1 MKDHFVGGRW
11 IGGTGNPLQSV
22 NPATGGIAFS
32 TAAAEPHEVALA
44 FDAAHQAFRSWAAA
58 SLVERSRVAER
69 YAEILDAR
77 KEEIAQS
84 ISRETGKPLWES
96 RQEVGTMVQKV
107 PISIEAY
114 QERTGRRER
123 SVQDALSVVT
133 HAPHGVFAVLGP
145 FNFPGHL
152 PNGHIVPA
160 LLAGNAVIFKPSE
173 LAPSV
178 GAWLAEAWDEAG
190 LPAGVFNLLQGG
202 RETAVALLDH
212 RRLSGVLFTGSAD
225 TGLAIHRHFAG
236 RPEVMLALEMG
247 GNNPMIVLP
256 DSDPAAA
263 AAVVALSSF
272 ATSGQRCTCT
282 RRLIAVEPSDRLM
295 ESLLS
300 IARRLR
306 VDAPDAL
313 PEPFMGPVIN
323 REAADR
329 LLTAQKQLTVA
340 GAQPLLVCEPTERG
354 VPFLRPGLIDVT
366 SLPERPDEEFFG
378 PLLQVVRVP
387 SFEEAINEANRTRF
401 GLAAGLV
408 GGSRKDFERFRR
420 EIRAGIVNWN
430 RATTGASSAAPFGG
444 IGLSGNHRPSA
455 YYAADYCAYP
465 VAGLESEILTA
476 PLSALRA
483 DSK

>member
-11 IGGTGNPLQSV
+11 IGGTGKPLQSV

-32 TAAAEPHEVALA
+32 TAAAEPHEVAFA

-58 SLVERSRVAER
+58 SLTERSRVAQR
-69 YAEILDAR
+69 YAEILEAR
-77 KEEIAQS
+77 KEEIAQT

-107 PISIEAY
+107 AISIEAY

-123 SVQDALSVVT
+123 SGQDALSVVT

-160 LLAGNAVIFKPSE
+160 LLAGNVVILKPSE

-202 RETAVALLDH
+202 RDTAVALLDH
-212 RRLSGVLFTGSAD
+212 PRLSGVLFTGSAA
-225 TGLAIHRHFAG
+225 TGLAIHRRFAG

-256 DSDPAAA
+256 DRDPAAA

-282 RRLIAVEPSDRLM
+282 RRLIAVEPSDRLL

-306 VDAPDAL
+306 VDVPDAL

-329 LLTAQKQLTVA
+329 LLAAQKQLTVA
-340 GAQPLLVCEPTERG
+340 GAQSLLVCGPTERG
-354 VPFLRPGLIDVT
+354 LPFLRPGLIDVT
-366 SLPERPDEEFFG
+366 AVSARPDEEFFG

-387 SFEEAINEANRTRF
+387 SFEEGINEANRTRF

-476 PLSALRA
+476 PQLALRG
-483 DSK
+483 